1 MRCST
6 NEESGHD
13 YISEKQAGRAWLFFA
28 IFASLL
34 LSFDYDPAGLV
45 AIKTGVR
52 FLSYFSRFRHCAFS
66 YFFPSWNFAI
76 FECRPSA
83 SLFSLRDIHWI
94 WRDIYLGQMWIP
106 PQSYDAI

>member
-6 NEESGHD
+6 NEESGRD

-34 LSFDYDPAGLV
+34 LSFDFDPAGLV

-52 FLSYFSRFRHCAFS
+52 FLSYFSRFRHCAFL

-76 FECRPSA
+76 FECRPKRLIIFSA
-83 SLFSLRDIHWI
+83 RYPLDLEG
-94 WRDIYLGQMWIP
+94 YLSWTDVDTAPI
-106 PQSYDAI
+106 I